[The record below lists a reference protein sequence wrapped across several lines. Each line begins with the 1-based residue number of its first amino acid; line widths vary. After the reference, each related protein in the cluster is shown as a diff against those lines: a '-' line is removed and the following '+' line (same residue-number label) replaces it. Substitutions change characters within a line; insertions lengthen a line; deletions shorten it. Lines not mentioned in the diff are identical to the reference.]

1 MRLKDRVAIITGGS
15 RGIGYAIAKAFLGEG
30 AKIVISAT
38 NEKRLKDAADA
49 LSSLGEIKYRVSN
62 VADINSVK
70 KLVDFTIKEFG
81 RLDILVNNA
90 GITRDNILLRMK
102 DSEWK
107 DVIDINLTGVFNC
120 SKACLKHIMKNRG
133 SIINITSVVGI
144 MGNAGQCNYAASK
157 AGVIGFTKSLAR
169 EIARKGA
176 RVNAIAPGFIITDM
190 TDALSNNIKEEL
202 KKGIPLNRFGNVDE
216 VARVA
221 IFLASEDASYIT
233 GQVISVDGG
242 LYM

>member
-62 VADINSVK
+62 IADINSVK

>member
-38 NEKRLKDAADA
+38 NEKRLKDTADA